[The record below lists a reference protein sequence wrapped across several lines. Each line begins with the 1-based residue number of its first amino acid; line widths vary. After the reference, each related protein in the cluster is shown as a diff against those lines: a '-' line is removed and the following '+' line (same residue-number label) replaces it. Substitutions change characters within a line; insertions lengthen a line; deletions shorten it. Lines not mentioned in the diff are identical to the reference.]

1 MITSLTRNGGMKC
14 GPPWMIPAPKIGD
27 VFIVD
32 LGIAGKVRPVV
43 ILSREDNHAPRAL
56 AIAVPLTLENR
67 GSPYEVPM
75 PCVTW

>member
-1 MITSLTRNGGMKC
+1 
-14 GPPWMIPAPKIGD
+14 MIPAPKIGD

-43 ILSREDNHAPRAL
+43 IVSREDNHAPRAL